1 MGLKVKNIYNGYCLY
16 IFMIIIL
23 LFLEI
28 RTPKILID
36 IIKDRNNNIY
46 TLLLLSIII
55 LLNMKIGILVSL
67 IYIKILFQKNI
78 I

>member
-67 IYIKILFQKNI
+67 IYIKILF
-78 I
+78 

>member
-16 IFMIIIL
+16 IFIIIIL

>member
-1 MGLKVKNIYNGYCLY
+1 
-16 IFMIIIL
+16 MIIIL